1 MGGPGTGGGA
11 PSRDLDIPGVPGPPR
26 AAINFC
32 RAAISWSG
40 GKDLSSNGSVERI
53 WRKEGKFKI

>member
-53 WRKEGKFKI
+53 